1 MQVSEV
7 ITGVKM
13 TRGGKRIG
21 AGRPKQAPTVNY
33 HRRIKLEWVKVLD
46 EKLKELKEKDGE

>member
-1 MQVSEV
+1 MVA
-7 ITGVKM
+7 IM

-33 HRRIKLEWVKVLD
+33 HRRIKPEWVKILD
-46 EKLKELKEKDGE
+46 KKLKELKEKDGE